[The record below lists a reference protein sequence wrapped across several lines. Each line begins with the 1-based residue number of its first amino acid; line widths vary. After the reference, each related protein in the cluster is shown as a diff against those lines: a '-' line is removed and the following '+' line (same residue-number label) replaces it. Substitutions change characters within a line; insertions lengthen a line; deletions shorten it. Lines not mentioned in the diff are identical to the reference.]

1 MYLGIHWFIDIP
13 LGLLIGGVGALFIH
27 HLQPRLRNDYGS
39 FFKGFNKLKVRRHAI
54 VEGAITLVMFT
65 LILMAVNVQ
74 VENSDDRVSYRLGPE
89 DSAYDIIQ
97 ELKYGDVVTSNIKNL
112 DSSNNLEVVYIP
124 VEESAKAMENGSIDW
139 NYITSLGEHYV
150 VGPGAEIELITEQY
164 HVYYLIIMHNPSTT
178 AGDILE
184 VSVDNEFSEDKMW
197 QAIILSIPSLW
208 MTAYVLY
215 RLKRLKANSRS
226 ILDSSPS
233 HLWVEE
239 E

>member
-1 MYLGIHWFIDIP
+1 
-13 LGLLIGGVGALFIH
+13 
-27 HLQPRLRNDYGS
+27 
-39 FFKGFNKLKVRRHAI
+39 
-54 VEGAITLVMFT
+54 MFT

-164 HVYYLIIMHNPSTT
+164 HVYYLIVMHNPSTT

-184 VSVDNEFSEDKMW
+184 VSVDNEFSENKMW

-226 ILDSSPS
+226 IIDSSPS

>member
-39 FFKGFNKLKVRRHAI
+39 FFKGFNKLKIRRHAI

-112 DSSNNLEVVYIP
+112 DKLKQLRSGLYSSGRECKGDGEWVNRLELHHQ
-124 VEESAKAMENGSIDW
+124 SW
-139 NYITSLGEHYV
+139 
-150 VGPGAEIELITEQY
+150 
-164 HVYYLIIMHNPSTT
+164 
-178 AGDILE
+178 
-184 VSVDNEFSEDKMW
+184 
-197 QAIILSIPSLW
+197 
-208 MTAYVLY
+208 
-215 RLKRLKANSRS
+215 
-226 ILDSSPS
+226 
-233 HLWVEE
+233 
-239 E
+239 